1 MNTDFRVSIT
11 FTSNPNTRLLR
22 RRYGTDAAWAL
33 IELWTWA
40 TVNRANGIL
49 TGLNEDQIEAAAD
62 WNGECGQLVKALVA
76 FKWLIRTP
84 DGTYALNE
92 WAETNPWAADADNR
106 SDKARL
112 SSMAK
117 NYPEL
122 YGELTA
128 QGVSGIDKATYT
140 SLTAEYNQRGILR
153 STSGFQRIASESL
166 APMPAPAPSPVPE
179 PFPKKEDDVKRASSS
194 ASEKNKEQKFSEKA
208 EKISGQSKT
217 LDKAEMKSTQ
227 TLIPF
232 ENNETPKPQEIEPSI
247 NAEDEETSDLTTV
260 SDKATLMSILMQWN
274 LILGTIG
281 FPKVNKATHRR
292 KITFQAR
299 LKASQERSS
308 LAWWIALFG
317 KIAAS
322 DFMCES
328 AAQKANWLT
337 IDWVLNEHNMMKILE
352 GKYDSE
358 RPVIADIHR
367 GHGRYGYTQ
376 ITPQSSSQG
385 KTTTASGR
393 ISETAKEKIPGIPE
407 ESRLRMSEYYRIM
420 HGTNEGNPYE
430 VPDVPHDNVEVHTI
444 EAEFSETGLCH
455 DNEVNA
461 DTQETAHET
470 ISEGNADTEETPIGE
485 MSMEEY
491 QAFVEEQKQAMEEF
505 DRSRKEA
512 SLFYVQ

>member
-22 RRYGTDAAWAL
+22 RQYGTDAAWAL

-153 STSGFQRIASESL
+153 STSGFQRIASKSL
-166 APMPAPAPSPVPE
+166 APMPAPAPAPSPVPE
-179 PFPKKEDDVKRASSS
+179 PFPKKEDSVKRVSSS
-194 ASEKNKEQKFSEKA
+194 ASEKNKEQKSSEKA

-217 LDKAEMKSTQ
+217 LDKTEMKPTQ

-232 ENNETPKPQEIEPSI
+232 EKKLQSMLKKQKL
-247 NAEDEETSDLTTV
+247 LT
-260 SDKATLMSILMQWN
+260 
-274 LILGTIG
+274 
-281 FPKVNKATHRR
+281 
-292 KITFQAR
+292 
-299 LKASQERSS
+299 
-308 LAWWIALFG
+308 
-317 KIAAS
+317 
-322 DFMCES
+322 
-328 AAQKANWLT
+328 
-337 IDWVLNEHNMMKILE
+337 
-352 GKYDSE
+352 
-358 RPVIADIHR
+358 
-367 GHGRYGYTQ
+367 
-376 ITPQSSSQG
+376 
-385 KTTTASGR
+385 
-393 ISETAKEKIPGIPE
+393 
-407 ESRLRMSEYYRIM
+407 
-420 HGTNEGNPYE
+420 
-430 VPDVPHDNVEVHTI
+430 
-444 EAEFSETGLCH
+444 
-455 DNEVNA
+455 
-461 DTQETAHET
+461 
-470 ISEGNADTEETPIGE
+470 
-485 MSMEEY
+485 
-491 QAFVEEQKQAMEEF
+491 
-505 DRSRKEA
+505 
-512 SLFYVQ
+512 

>member
-22 RRYGTDAAWAL
+22 RQYGTDAAWAL

-179 PFPKKEDDVKRASSS
+179 PFPKKEDGVKRASSS
-194 ASEKNKEQKFSEKA
+194 VSEKNKEQKSSEKA

-217 LDKAEMKSTQ
+217 LDKTEMKPTQ

-274 LILGTIG
+274 LILGKIG

-407 ESRLRMSEYYRIM
+407 ESRLRLSEYYRIM

-430 VPDVPHDNVEVHTI
+430 VPDVPHDNVEVPTI

-461 DTQETAHET
+461 DSQDAAHET
-470 ISEGNADTEETPIGE
+470 IGKGNADTEETPIGE

>member
-22 RRYGTDAAWAL
+22 RQYGTDAAWAL

-153 STSGFQRIASESL
+153 STSGFQLIASKSL
-166 APMPAPAPSPVPE
+166 APMPAPAPAPAPAPSPVPE
-179 PFPKKEDDVKRASSS
+179 PFPKKEDGVKRVSSS
-194 ASEKNKEQKFSEKA
+194 ASEKNKEQKSSEKA

-217 LDKAEMKSTQ
+217 LDKTEMKPTQ

-232 ENNETPKPQEIEPSI
+232 
-247 NAEDEETSDLTTV
+247 
-260 SDKATLMSILMQWN
+260 
-274 LILGTIG
+274 
-281 FPKVNKATHRR
+281 
-292 KITFQAR
+292 
-299 LKASQERSS
+299 
-308 LAWWIALFG
+308 
-317 KIAAS
+317 
-322 DFMCES
+322 
-328 AAQKANWLT
+328 
-337 IDWVLNEHNMMKILE
+337 
-352 GKYDSE
+352 
-358 RPVIADIHR
+358 
-367 GHGRYGYTQ
+367 
-376 ITPQSSSQG
+376 
-385 KTTTASGR
+385 
-393 ISETAKEKIPGIPE
+393 
-407 ESRLRMSEYYRIM
+407 
-420 HGTNEGNPYE
+420 
-430 VPDVPHDNVEVHTI
+430 
-444 EAEFSETGLCH
+444 
-455 DNEVNA
+455 
-461 DTQETAHET
+461 
-470 ISEGNADTEETPIGE
+470 
-485 MSMEEY
+485 
-491 QAFVEEQKQAMEEF
+491 
-505 DRSRKEA
+505 
-512 SLFYVQ
+512 